1 MSYFSSSNNKFN
13 CLLDSLSGSLI
24 ACNAFAMCSDVMPS
38 LIFIGITGYVSALL
52 LFSVVSMW
60 LILYLYGASG
70 DNDKP
75 SFEQD
80 YYINKLTEPVTDDDR
95 IMIKSWVM
103 FNDFRVKLFKYFRQ
117 NPKEDRSDYI

>member
-1 MSYFSSSNNKFN
+1 MSYFSCLKDGSNDLF
-13 CLLDSLSGSLI
+13 DRLSGPLI

-70 DNDKP
+70 DNDKS

-95 IMIKSWVM
+95 IMIKSWGVGG
-103 FNDFRVKLFKYFRQ
+103 F
-117 NPKEDRSDYI
+117 II